1 MKLSDLLQSLTEG
14 TRKFEAQLDEWS
26 KDMAVKSDAL
36 MAKAEAWQKSADQRS
51 KEWAD
56 QLTAYSNGVD
66 AELKSEW
73 TKLQTNVDT
82 QVDTWRKQAS
92 DWRAEAEKKDAETAA
107 KWYEAYAANMVA
119 YAQQIQD
126 EAANAV
132 AAANAARAK
141 ADAAKS
147 A

>member
-82 QVDTWRKQAS
+82 QVDVWRKQAA
-92 DWRAEAEKKDAETAA
+92 DWRVEAEKKDAETAA

-119 YAQQIQD
+119 LAKRSEQ
-126 EAANAV
+126 EATSAI
-132 AAANAARAK
+132 AAAIEARAK
-141 ADAAKS
+141 ADAKKA
-147 A
+147 

>member
-73 TKLQTNVDT
+73 TKLQDNVDT
-82 QVDTWRKQAS
+82 QVDAWRKQAA
-92 DWRAEAEKKDAETAA
+92 DWRVEAEKKDAETAA

-119 YAQQIQD
+119 LAKRSEQ
-126 EAANAV
+126 EAASAI
-132 AAANAARAK
+132 AAAIEARAK
-141 ADAAKS
+141 ADAKQA
-147 A
+147 

>member
-26 KDMAVKSDAL
+26 KDMALKSDAL
-36 MAKAEAWQKSADQRS
+36 KAKAEEWQKSADQRS
-51 KEWAD
+51 KEWTA
-56 QLTAYSNGVD
+56 QLTTYSNGVD

-82 QVDTWRKQAS
+82 QVDVWRKQAA
-92 DWRAEAEKKDAETAA
+92 DWRVEAEKKDAETAA

-119 YAQQIQD
+119 LAKRSEQ
-126 EAANAV
+126 EATSAI
-132 AAANAARAK
+132 AAAIEARAK
-141 ADAAKS
+141 ADAKKA
-147 A
+147 